1 MSSVHRTREF
11 RQFAPLA
18 VPVVC
23 TLALLVL
30 LPVEIA
36 VLFVA
41 ALTITVGVAAYQFRN
56 YLLTALSGAF
66 LFRIAFV
73 VVDSVVGFLPTVPIS
88 TGHNRRA
95 IDLATAWSN
104 GHLVGVLGDVTT
116 MRVVMAHLLA
126 PFYVVLGHSSV
137 AGRIGIAFFSL
148 FVGYLVFKLARHV
161 VDYRTSVLA
170 ATVVLFWPTIV
181 YRSVVIQREVVL
193 VVAMLTF
200 LWAAAQWL
208 DSVTLPTLAIALLA
222 TAFTFA
228 LRKENLFLIAA
239 MVGFVSLVKTRDK
252 PYYLAGLTLLSAPF
266 LAFFALNFET
276 FTGHGS
282 TLSPA
287 ALESFA
293 YGRAHGDAVYLM
305 GLHYDTWLDVILY
318 APMKVLYFLYTP
330 FPWHIQS
337 VTELFV
343 GMSAL
348 ALLVATL
355 FVRRGIAILQDR
367 PYYLGLLLSYFL
379 TGVVTYSIIEMNYG
393 AAVRRR
399 IQFIPILLLLT
410 VVGLSN
416 VEFDVRWPTR

>member
-1 MSSVHRTREF
+1 
-11 RQFAPLA
+11 
-18 VPVVC
+18 
-23 TLALLVL
+23 
-30 LPVEIA
+30 
-36 VLFVA
+36 
-41 ALTITVGVAAYQFRN
+41 
-56 YLLTALSGAF
+56 
-66 LFRIAFV
+66 
-73 VVDSVVGFLPTVPIS
+73 
-88 TGHNRRA
+88 
-95 IDLATAWSN
+95 
-104 GHLVGVLGDVTT
+104 

-137 AGRIGIAFFSL
+137 AGRIGIAFVSL
-148 FVGYLVFKLARHV
+148 FVGYLVFELARHV
-161 VDYRTSVLA
+161 ADYRTSVLA
-170 ATVVLFWPTIV
+170 ASIVLFWPTIV
-181 YRSVVIQREVVL
+181 YRSVVIQREIVL
-193 VVAMLTF
+193 VVVMLTF
-200 LWAAAQWL
+200 LWAAVQWL
-208 DSVTLPTLAIALLA
+208 DSVTLRTVTIALLA
-222 TAFTFA
+222 TAATFA
-228 LRKENLFLIAA
+228 LRKENLVLIVA
-239 MVGFVSLVKTRDK
+239 MVGFVSLGKSRDK
-252 PYYLAGLTLLSAPF
+252 PYYLAGLTLFSVPF

-337 VTELFV
+337 ITELFV

-348 ALLVATL
+348 ALLAATF
-355 FVRRGIAILQDR
+355 FVRRGIAILHDK

-399 IQFIPILLLLT
+399 IQFIPILLLLA

-416 VEFDVRWPTR
+416 VEFDVRWPTQ